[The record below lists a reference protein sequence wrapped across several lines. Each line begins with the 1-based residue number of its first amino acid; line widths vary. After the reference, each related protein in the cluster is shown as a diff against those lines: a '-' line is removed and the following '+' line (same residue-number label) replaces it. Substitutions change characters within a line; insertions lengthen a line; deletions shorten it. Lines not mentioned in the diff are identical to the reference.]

1 MKGCSDRLMAAGV
14 VFFRGLLPRYSHSVT
29 FGRVLLNP
37 RMGSVHTPVAVVMGH
52 TAQKTRLPGC
62 SIHHSSVMC
71 AGHNKWSKVKNIK
84 GPKDAA
90 RSRMFMKYSM
100 MIRVAVREGGPNPN
114 LNVQLA
120 NLIEQCR
127 SKNMP
132 KASIESAISGAEK
145 SKGGSYCLFEAR
157 GPGGSML
164 LIEVLTDNNTRTHQG
179 LKYLLQKHGGMLC
192 DGARHSFER
201 KGVVLAP
208 REGVSMD
215 RALELAIEAGAED
228 VLEAEDED
236 EKPLLQFVCKV
247 SETREVRRAL
257 EALGL
262 PTISTSLEYLS
273 HSPVLLPSEQLEGA
287 SRLLDVLNDNPDVI
301 RVWDNIQAQD

>member
-1 MKGCSDRLMAAGV
+1 MAGGV
-14 VFFRGLLPRYSHSVT
+14 GFLRGLVPRYCRWVT
-29 FGRVLLNP
+29 FGSVLLHP
-37 RMGSVHTPVAVVMGH
+37 RIGSAPPPAAVILAQFPEWTP
-52 TAQKTRLPGC
+52 QPC
-62 SIHHSSVMC
+62 SAIHHCSVMY
-71 AGHNKWSKVKNIK
+71 AGHNKWSKVKNVK

-114 LNVQLA
+114 FNVQLA

-127 SKNMP
+127 SRNMP
-132 KASIESAISGAEK
+132 KASIDAAIKGAEK
-145 SKGGSYCLFEAR
+145 FKAGSYSLYEAR

-164 LIEVLTDNNTRTHQG
+164 LIEVLTDNNTRTHQAV
-179 LKYLLQKHGGMLC
+179 KYLLHKHGGTMC
-192 DGARHSFER
+192 DGARHSFEQ

-208 REGVSMD
+208 RESVSMD

-228 VLEAEDED
+228 VRETEDED
-236 EKPLLQFVCKV
+236 EKPLLQVRHGSLQFVCEV
-247 SETREVRRAL
+247 SDLRGVRSAL

-262 PTISTSLEYLS
+262 PTISASLEYVS
-273 HSPVLLPSEQLEGA
+273 HNPALLPLAQLEDA
-287 SRLLDVLNDNPDVI
+287 SHLLDVLSDNPDVI

>member
-1 MKGCSDRLMAAGV
+1 MAGGV
-14 VFFRGLLPRYSHSVT
+14 VFLRGLLPRYCRWVT
-29 FGRVLLNP
+29 FGNVLLHP
-37 RMGSVHTPVAVVMGH
+37 QISSVHPPVAVILGQFSQR
-52 TAQKTRLPGC
+52 TLQPCCA
-62 SIHHSSVMC
+62 IHHCSVMC
-71 AGHNKWSKVKNIK
+71 AGHNKWSKVKNVK

-114 LNVQLA
+114 FNVQLA

-127 SKNMP
+127 GKNMP
-132 KASIESAISGAEK
+132 KASIDAAIKGAEK
-145 SKGGSYCLFEAR
+145 SKAGSYSLYEAR
-157 GPGGSML
+157 GPGGSSM
-164 LIEVLTDNNTRTHQG
+164 LIEVLTDNNTRTHQA
-179 LKYLLQKHGGMLC
+179 LKYLLQKHGGMMC
-192 DGARHSFER
+192 DGARHSFEQ

-228 VLEAEDED
+228 VQETEDED

-247 SETREVRRAL
+247 SDLREVRSAL

-262 PTISTSLEYLS
+262 PTISASREYVS
-273 HSPVLLPSEQLEGA
+273 HSPALLPLAQLEDA
-287 SRLLDVLNDNPDVI
+287 SRLLDVLSDNPDVI